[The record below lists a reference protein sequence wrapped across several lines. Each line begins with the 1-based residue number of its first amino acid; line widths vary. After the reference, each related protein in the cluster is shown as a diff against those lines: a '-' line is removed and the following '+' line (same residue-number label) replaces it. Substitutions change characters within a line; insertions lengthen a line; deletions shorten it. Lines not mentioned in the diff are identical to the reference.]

1 MANPVKGAI
10 SQLGER
16 VIDTSK
22 GFFEAI
28 RDAFGRESAGNVQEL
43 QRQIRIMPSV
53 PEPTVD
59 NAPLMAVHNTSLE
72 GILAANEIGGIP
84 SPSIGISDPANLQKF
99 GEISLIMDPNKLN
112 PRMNIY
118 PTDAY
123 TGRQPKSKIKIKN
136 TKQFKERLKADIN
149 FGHIADDTARYLSS
163 GALEDSDLDLRM
175 VNAAIDFDLVDP
187 KDFDSFGELFGAA
200 SRALRGDGRT
210 ARLVDNKELLS
221 AYDGISEYADV
232 GRVLPPKDPY
242 YSDGTPRPYRP
253 ATLSTSLKDMREG
266 TYGPMYLPASEYG
279 SQNYA
284 GALRAATSR
293 PFQSIDEVKDSRGQ
307 IFVDERDNPDF
318 RTNPLE
324 DLFSKFHEVKYSLI
338 DDLTNKFK
346 KTEIRTKRSRNE
358 DGEFVVTQEP
368 ITRMMGVDTANELLL
383 AIARNDSDIAQTAAV
398 SQGFVSMDD
407 IPALRDALN
416 RVGETMQNAPTKYFE
431 AKPNYAMSLS
441 DFDTALVPREL
452 TENKEVMRIFREN
465 NLPVAT
471 YTDFGPNKDEYR
483 EGVMRQMKEN
493 LFSVPL
499 AGTVGYGALQSV
511 GEDDGESGS

>member
-123 TGRQPKSKIKIKN
+123 TGRQPKSKLKIKN
-136 TKQFKERLKADIN
+136 KKQFKERLKADIN
-149 FGHIADDTARYLSS
+149 FGHIADDTAEYLSL

-187 KDFDSFGELFGAA
+187 KDFNSFGELLGAA

-242 YSDGTPRPYRP
+242 YSDGSPRPDRP
-253 ATLSTSLKDMREG
+253 AT
-266 TYGPMYLPASEYG
+266 
-279 SQNYA
+279 
-284 GALRAATSR
+284 
-293 PFQSIDEVKDSRGQ
+293 
-307 IFVDERDNPDF
+307 
-318 RTNPLE
+318 
-324 DLFSKFHEVKYSLI
+324 
-338 DDLTNKFK
+338 
-346 KTEIRTKRSRNE
+346 
-358 DGEFVVTQEP
+358 
-368 ITRMMGVDTANELLL
+368 
-383 AIARNDSDIAQTAAV
+383 
-398 SQGFVSMDD
+398 
-407 IPALRDALN
+407 
-416 RVGETMQNAPTKYFE
+416 
-431 AKPNYAMSLS
+431 
-441 DFDTALVPREL
+441 
-452 TENKEVMRIFREN
+452 
-465 NLPVAT
+465 
-471 YTDFGPNKDEYR
+471 
-483 EGVMRQMKEN
+483 
-493 LFSVPL
+493 
-499 AGTVGYGALQSV
+499 
-511 GEDDGESGS
+511 

>member
-28 RDAFGRESAGNVQEL
+28 RDAFGNEAADSVKAIKSEVQSF
-43 QRQIRIMPSV
+43 PSV

-99 GEISLIMDPNKLN
+99 GEISLIVDPNKLN
-112 PRMNIY
+112 PNMNIY

-123 TGRQPKSKIKIKN
+123 TGRQPKSKLKIKN

-163 GALEDSDLDLRM
+163 GVLEDSDLDLRM
-175 VNAAIDFDLVDP
+175 VNAAIAFDLVNP
-187 KDFDSFGELFGAA
+187 KDFDNFGELFGAA
-200 SRALRGDGRT
+200 SRALKGDGRT
-210 ARLVDNKELLS
+210 ARLVYNKELL
-221 AYDGISEYADV
+221 ADYDGLSEYADV

-242 YSDGTPRPYRP
+242 YSDGTPRPDRP

-293 PFQSIDEVKDSRGQ
+293 PFKSIDEVKDARGQ
-307 IFVDERDNPDF
+307 IYVEERDKPDF
-318 RTNPLE
+318 RTDPLE
-324 DLFSKFHEVKYSLI
+324 DLFSKFHEIKFSLI

-346 KTEIRTKRSRNE
+346 KTEIRTRRSRNE
-358 DGEFVVTQEP
+358 DGEFVTTQEP

-383 AIARNDSDIAQTAAV
+383 ALGRNDADISRTAAV
-398 SQGFVSMDD
+398 SEGFVSMDD
-407 IPALRDALN
+407 IPALRDAVN
-416 RVGETMQNAPTKYFE
+416 RVGEIMQNAPTKYFE
-431 AKPNYAMSLS
+431 AKPNYSMSLS

-452 TENKEVMRIFREN
+452 TENEEVMRIFREN
-465 NLPVAT
+465 NLPVST

>member
-28 RDAFGRESAGNVQEL
+28 RDAFGNEAADRVKAIKTEIQSF
-43 QRQIRIMPSV
+43 PSV

-84 SPSIGISDPANLQKF
+84 SPSIGISDPANLQNF
-99 GEISLIMDPNKLN
+99 GEISLIMNPNKLSPN
-112 PRMNIY
+112 MNIY

-123 TGRQPKSKIKIKN
+123 TGRQPKGEVKIVN
-136 TKQFKERLKADIN
+136 PKQFKERLKADVN
-149 FGHIADDTARYLSS
+149 LGHMADYASIYLNK
-163 GALEDSDLDLRM
+163 GDFEEANKVLQ
-175 VNAAIDFDLVDP
+175 VINAAIDNNLVNP
-187 KDFDSFGELFGAA
+187 KDFNNIE
-200 SRALRGDGRT
+200 ALYEEAGKK
-210 ARLVDNKELLS
+210 LVSKFDYPLTEAQKYAGL
-221 AYDGISEYADV
+221 SEYADV
-232 GRVLPPKDPY
+232 RRVLPPKDPY
-242 YSDGTPRPYRP
+242 YDDGSRRPDKPYT
-253 ATLSTSLKDMREG
+253 AQTVLKDMRQG
-266 TYGPMYLPASEYG
+266 RYGPMYMPATEDYA
-279 SQNYA
+279 QNVA

-293 PFQSIDEVKDSRGQ
+293 PFKSIDEVKDARGQ
-307 IFVDERDNPDF
+307 IYVEERDQPSQSGDV
-318 RTNPLE
+318 LG
-324 DLFSKFHEVKYSLI
+324 DLFNTFHNVKFSLI

-346 KTEIRTKRSRNE
+346 KTEIRTRRSRNE

-368 ITRMMGVDTANELLL
+368 ITRMMGVETANELLL
-383 AIARNDSDIAQTAAV
+383 ALGRNDADVSKTAAV
-398 SQGFVSMDD
+398 SEGFVSMDD
-407 IPALRDALN
+407 IPALRDAVN
-416 RVGETMQNAPTKYFE
+416 RVGEIMQNAPTKYFE
-431 AKPNYAMSLS
+431 AKPNATISLS
-441 DFDTALVPREL
+441 DFDTALVPRNL
-452 TENKEVMRIFREN
+452 TENEEVMRIFREN
-465 NLPVAT
+465 NLPVST
-471 YTDFGPNKDEYR
+471 YTDFGPNEDEYR

>member
-28 RDAFGRESAGNVQEL
+28 RDAFGNEAADRVKAIKTEIQSF
-43 QRQIRIMPSV
+43 PSV

-84 SPSIGISDPANLQKF
+84 SPSIGISDPANLQNF
-99 GEISLIMDPNKLN
+99 GEISLIMDPKKLN
-112 PRMNIY
+112 PNMNIY

-123 TGRQPKSKIKIKN
+123 TGRQPKGELKIVN
-136 TKQFKERLKADIN
+136 PKQFKERLKADVN
-149 FGHIADDTARYLSS
+149 LGHMADYAAIYLNK
-163 GALEDSDLDLRM
+163 GDPEEANKVLQ
-175 VNAAIDFDLVDP
+175 VINAAIDNNLVNP
-187 KDFDSFGELFGAA
+187 KDFNNIE
-200 SRALRGDGRT
+200 ALYEEAGRK
-210 ARLVDNKELLS
+210 LVFAFDYPLTESQKYAGL
-221 AYDGISEYADV
+221 SEYADV
-232 GRVLPPKDPY
+232 RRVLPPKDPY
-242 YSDGTPRPYRP
+242 YDDGSRRPDKPYT
-253 ATLSTSLKDMREG
+253 AQTVLKDMRQG
-266 TYGPMYLPASEYG
+266 RYGPMYMPATEDYA
-279 SQNYA
+279 QNVA

-293 PFQSIDEVKDSRGQ
+293 PFKSIDEVKDARGQ
-307 IFVDERDNPDF
+307 IYVEERDQPSQAGDV
-318 RTNPLE
+318 LG
-324 DLFSKFHEVKYSLI
+324 DLFNAFHNVKFSLI

-346 KTEIRTKRSRNE
+346 KTEIRTRRSRNE
-358 DGEFVVTQEP
+358 DGEFVITQEP

-383 AIARNDSDIAQTAAV
+383 ALGRNDADISRTAAV
-398 SQGFVSMDD
+398 SEGFVSMDD
-407 IPALRDALN
+407 IPALRDAVN
-416 RVGETMQNAPTKYFE
+416 RVGEIMQNAPTKYFE
-431 AKPNYAMSLS
+431 AKPNATMSLS
-441 DFDTALVPREL
+441 DFDTALVPRHL
-452 TENKEVMRIFREN
+452 TGNEEMMRIFKEN

>member
-28 RDAFGRESAGNVQEL
+28 RDAFGNEAADRVKAIKTEIQSF
-43 QRQIRIMPSV
+43 PSV

-84 SPSIGISDPANLQKF
+84 SPSIGISDPANLQNF
-99 GEISLIMDPNKLN
+99 GEISLIMNPNKLSPN
-112 PRMNIY
+112 MNIY

-123 TGRQPKSKIKIKN
+123 TGRQPKGEVKIVN
-136 TKQFKERLKADIN
+136 PKQFKERLKADVN
-149 FGHIADDTARYLSS
+149 LGHMADYAAIFLNKGDPEEANKVLQ
-163 GALEDSDLDLRM
+163 
-175 VNAAIDFDLVDP
+175 VINAAIDNNLVNP
-187 KDFDSFGELFGAA
+187 KDFNNIE
-200 SRALRGDGRT
+200 ALYEEAGRKLIFAFDYPLT
-210 ARLVDNKELLS
+210 ESQKYAGL
-221 AYDGISEYADV
+221 SEYADV
-232 GRVLPPKDPY
+232 RRVLPPKDPY
-242 YSDGTPRPYRP
+242 YDDGSRRPDKPYT
-253 ATLSTSLKDMREG
+253 AQTVLKDMRQG
-266 TYGPMYLPASEYG
+266 RYGPMYMPATEDYA
-279 SQNYA
+279 QNVA

-293 PFQSIDEVKDSRGQ
+293 PFQSIDEVKDARGQ
-307 IFVDERDNPDF
+307 IFVEERDQPSQAGDV
-318 RTNPLE
+318 LG
-324 DLFSKFHEVKYSLI
+324 DLFNTFHNVKFSLI

-346 KTEIRTKRSRNE
+346 KTEIRTRRSRNE

-368 ITRMMGVDTANELLL
+368 ITRMMGVETANELLL
-383 AIARNDSDIAQTAAV
+383 ALGRNDADVSKTAAV
-398 SQGFVSMDD
+398 SEGFVSMDD
-407 IPALRDALN
+407 IPALRDAVN
-416 RVGETMQNAPTKYFE
+416 RVGEIMQNAPTKYFE
-431 AKPNYAMSLS
+431 AKPNATMSLS
-441 DFDTALVPREL
+441 DFDTALVPRNL
-452 TENKEVMRIFREN
+452 TENEEVMRIFREN

-483 EGVMRQMKEN
+483 EGVMRGMKEN

>member
-28 RDAFGRESAGNVQEL
+28 RDAFGNEAADRVKAIKTEIQSF
-43 QRQIRIMPSV
+43 PSV

-84 SPSIGISDPANLQKF
+84 SPSIGISDPANLQNF
-99 GEISLIMDPNKLN
+99 GEISLIMNPNKLSPN
-112 PRMNIY
+112 MNIY

-123 TGRQPKSKIKIKN
+123 TGRQPKGEVKIVN
-136 TKQFKERLKADIN
+136 PKQFKERLKADVN
-149 FGHIADDTARYLSS
+149 LGHMADYAAIYLNK
-163 GALEDSDLDLRM
+163 GDPEEANKVLQ
-175 VNAAIDFDLVDP
+175 VINAAIDNNLVNP
-187 KDFDSFGELFGAA
+187 KDFNNIE
-200 SRALRGDGRT
+200 ALYEEAGRKLIFAFDYPLT
-210 ARLVDNKELLS
+210 ESQKYAGL
-221 AYDGISEYADV
+221 SEYADV
-232 GRVLPPKDPY
+232 RRVLPPKDPY
-242 YSDGTPRPYRP
+242 YDDGSRRPDKPYT
-253 ATLSTSLKDMREG
+253 AQTVLKDMRQG
-266 TYGPMYLPASEYG
+266 RYGPMYMPATEDYA
-279 SQNYA
+279 QNVA

-293 PFQSIDEVKDSRGQ
+293 PFKSIDEVKDARGQ
-307 IFVDERDNPDF
+307 IFVEERDQPSQAGDV
-318 RTNPLE
+318 LG
-324 DLFSKFHEVKYSLI
+324 DLFNTFHNVKFSLI

-346 KTEIRTKRSRNE
+346 KTDIRTRRSRNE

-368 ITRMMGVDTANELLL
+368 ITRMMGVETANELLL
-383 AIARNDSDIAQTAAV
+383 ALGRNDADVSKTAAV
-398 SQGFVSMDD
+398 SEGFVSMDD
-407 IPALRDALN
+407 IPALRDAVN
-416 RVGETMQNAPTKYFE
+416 RVGEIMQNAPTKYFE
-431 AKPNYAMSLS
+431 AKPNATMSLS
-441 DFDTALVPREL
+441 DFDTALVPRNL
-452 TENKEVMRIFREN
+452 TENEEVMRIFREN

>member
-10 SQLGER
+10 SQLGDR

-28 RDAFGRESAGNVQEL
+28 RDAFGRESAGNTQIIKREVQSF
-43 QRQIRIMPSV
+43 PSV
-53 PEPTVD
+53 PEPTID
-59 NAPLMAVHNTSLE
+59 NAPLMAAHNTSLE

-84 SPSIGISDPANLQKF
+84 SPSIGISDPANLQNF
-99 GEISLIMDPNKLN
+99 GEISLIMDPKKLN
-112 PRMNIY
+112 PNMNIY

-123 TGRQPKSKIKIKN
+123 TGRQPKGEVKIVN
-136 TKQFKERLKADIN
+136 PKQFKERLKADVN
-149 FGHIADDTARYLSS
+149 VGHMADYAAIYLNK
-163 GALEDSDLDLRM
+163 GDPEEADYTLK
-175 VNAAIDFDLVDP
+175 VINAAIDNNLVEP
-187 KDFDSFGELFGAA
+187 KDFNNIEELFEE
-200 SRALRGDGRT
+200 SRRSLKSDQNNMNF
-210 ARLVDNKELLS
+210 LNQ
-221 AYDGISEYADV
+221 YDGLKEYADV
-232 GRVLPPKDPY
+232 RRLLPPKDPY
-242 YSDGTPRPYRP
+242 YDDGSRRPDGPYT
-253 ATLSTSLKDMREG
+253 AQTVLKAMRQG
-266 TYGPMYLPASEYG
+266 DYGPMYMPASEEYA
-279 SQNYA
+279 QNYA
-284 GALRAATSR
+284 GAFRAATSR
-293 PFQSIDEVKDSRGQ
+293 PFKSIDEVKDARGQ
-307 IFVDERDNPDF
+307 IFVEERDQPAQTEFVAGNVDVLDNF
-318 RTNPLE
+318 FN
-324 DLFSKFHEVKYSLI
+324 KFQTVKYSLI

-346 KTEIRTKRSRNE
+346 KTEIRTRRSRNE

-383 AIARNDSDIAQTAAV
+383 AIARNDADISRTAAV
-398 SQGFVSMDD
+398 SEGFVSMDD
-407 IPALRDALN
+407 IPALRDAVN
-416 RVGETMQNAPTKYFE
+416 RVGEIMQNAPTKYFE
-431 AKPNYAMSLS
+431 AKPNATMSLS

>member
-28 RDAFGRESAGNVQEL
+28 RDAFGNEAADRVKAIKTEIQSF
-43 QRQIRIMPSV
+43 PSV

-84 SPSIGISDPANLQKF
+84 SPSIGISDPANLQNF
-99 GEISLIMDPNKLN
+99 GEISLIMNPNKLSPN
-112 PRMNIY
+112 MNIY

-123 TGRQPKSKIKIKN
+123 TGRQPKGEVKIVN
-136 TKQFKERLKADIN
+136 PKQFKERLKADVN
-149 FGHIADDTARYLSS
+149 LGHMADYAAIFLNKGDPEEANKVLQ
-163 GALEDSDLDLRM
+163 
-175 VNAAIDFDLVDP
+175 VINAAIDNNLVNP
-187 KDFDSFGELFGAA
+187 KDFNNIE
-200 SRALRGDGRT
+200 ALYEEAGRKLIFAFDYPLT
-210 ARLVDNKELLS
+210 ESQKYAGL
-221 AYDGISEYADV
+221 SEYADV
-232 GRVLPPKDPY
+232 RRVLPPKDPY
-242 YSDGTPRPYRP
+242 YDDGSRRPDKPYT
-253 ATLSTSLKDMREG
+253 AQTVLKDMRQG
-266 TYGPMYLPASEYG
+266 RYGPMYMPATEDYA
-279 SQNYA
+279 QNVA

-293 PFQSIDEVKDSRGQ
+293 PFKSIDEVKDARGQ
-307 IFVDERDNPDF
+307 IFVEERDQPSQAGDV
-318 RTNPLE
+318 LG
-324 DLFSKFHEVKYSLI
+324 DLFNTFHNVKFSLI

-346 KTEIRTKRSRNE
+346 KTEIRTRRSRNE

-368 ITRMMGVDTANELLL
+368 ITRMMGVETANELLL
-383 AIARNDSDIAQTAAV
+383 ALGRNDADISKTAAV
-398 SQGFVSMDD
+398 SEGFVSMDD
-407 IPALRDALN
+407 IPALRDAVN
-416 RVGETMQNAPTKYFE
+416 RVGEIMQNAPTKYFE
-431 AKPNYAMSLS
+431 AKPNATMSLS
-441 DFDTALVPREL
+441 DFDTALVPRNL
-452 TENKEVMRIFREN
+452 TENEEVMRIFREN

-483 EGVMRQMKEN
+483 EGVMRGMKEN